1 MFQALLKDTDSL
13 PSWNFYSL
21 RRKTIN
27 KWLYNMMPDG
37 HKCYEE
43 KLKEIP
49 IIKARGPSR
58 PRELCE
64 KHQKS
69 TAFAAKHDWKAQWQ
83 SIDRASSPSSITV
96 SVYWVKLICQLNVW
110 IESDNMYDSFYLE
123 KFSRILRL

>member
-1 MFQALLKDTDSL
+1 
-13 PSWNFYSL
+13 
-21 RRKTIN
+21 
-27 KWLYNMMPDG
+27 MMPDA

-69 TAFAAKHDWKAQWQ
+69 TAFAAKHD
-83 SIDRASSPSSITV
+83 
-96 SVYWVKLICQLNVW
+96 
-110 IESDNMYDSFYLE
+110 
-123 KFSRILRL
+123 